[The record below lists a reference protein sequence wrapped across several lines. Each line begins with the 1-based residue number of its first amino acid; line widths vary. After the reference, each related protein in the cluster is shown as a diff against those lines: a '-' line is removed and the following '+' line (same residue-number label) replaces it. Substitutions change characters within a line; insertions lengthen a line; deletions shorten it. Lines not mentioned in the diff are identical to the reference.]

1 MSVNKL
7 FIAGAGCG
15 KTTFIV
21 EKALQMKGRN
31 ILITTYTINNEE
43 NIKNKIIEKNGFI
56 PSNTNILTW
65 FSFLIHYG
73 ANPYLSYFFNEID
86 KINGFHFSE
95 NANYYI
101 SHNDKRYYFTD
112 DNKIRSYSLSE
123 FVFRCNKKSNNK
135 VINRLEN
142 IFNTIFIDEVQD
154 MSGYDLDII
163 ELLCNSSI
171 NLCLVGDLRQRV
183 YKTNRSNKNSSKI
196 NNKSYNYNI
205 HDYINKYS
213 INCKIDEK
221 QLNKSYRN
229 SKEICN
235 FATKLYP
242 NYSKIEY
249 TFEYNKKDGGIFF
262 IEKNKDK
269 INKYLA
275 LHPNNIIQLRFSKN
289 SSADFINTSFPVLNF
304 GAVKGLEYDRVIIF
318 LTDGLINILKNKDTR
333 EYSDNKAKLY
343 GAITRARY
351 SVVFVTDED
360 LTEYGIE
367 KFNFD

>member
-15 KTTFIV
+15 KTTFII

-56 PSNTNILTW
+56 PSNINILTW

-123 FVFRCNKKSNNK
+123 FVLRCNKKSNNK

-183 YKTNRSNKNSSKI
+183 YKTNKSNKNSLKI
-196 NNKSYNYNI
+196 NNKSYSYNI
-205 HDYINKYS
+205 YDFIKNKCIN
-213 INCKIDEK
+213 NCQIDTAT
-221 QLNKSYRN
+221 LNKSYRN
-229 SKEICN
+229 NKEICY
-235 FATKLYP
+235 FASQLYP
-242 NYSKIEY
+242 SYDIVQSCSIHSDKHEGIYSIKTKEV
-249 TFEYNKKDGGIFF
+249 D
-262 IEKNKDK
+262 
-269 INKYLA
+269 KYLE
-275 LHPNNIIQLRFSKN
+275 LYPNNIIQLRFAKN
-289 SSADFINTSFPVLNF
+289 SFVDLINTSFPVLNF

-318 LTDGLINILKNKDTR
+318 LTDGLIKILKNKDTK
-333 EYSDNKAKLY
+333 EYSENKAKLY
-343 GAITRARY
+343 VAITRAKY

-360 LTEYGIE
+360 LTEYGIK